1 MIQDIDK
8 CDDGNT
14 KGDQHKEDVFRF
26 SVAAE
31 FLERTTAKGN
41 GKTKQ
46 KCAVIAV
53 SFACEMKLEEKDQC
67 GNAAVN
73 ENGKVGIG
81 IGFFVHIIGKFIK
94 DVVFFLTAA

>member
-14 KGDQHKEDVFRF
+14 KRNQHKEDVFRF

-31 FLERTTAKGN
+31 MLERTTAKGN